1 MKVKPKRIYIALE
14 GPDGVGKSTQIKL
27 LQERLI
33 AHNVPTFVIKE
44 PYPTSPITPI
54 IRNDFLSGKRSS
66 SNIMIQSLMAAA
78 RKDMVL
84 NAFPEIDK
92 TVADKNYPLYVILS
106 DRCILSAY
114 MYTAIFSVNLRD
126 FTSTTLIDVLHND
139 FTLSEFPDMIITLNT
154 FNIDILTNR
163 INNRNDNNTYDSESV
178 LMNAWHN
185 YRMFEQQGSNIEILT
200 NLRNISHNIEISK
213 SIDDHNY
220 IEYSANEIHQK
231 IVKCISNKYIPLGID
246 LFDEEN

>member
-1 MKVKPKRIYIALE
+1 MKVKSRRIYIALE

-27 LQERLI
+27 LHERLI

-44 PYPTSPITPI
+44 PYPDSPITPI
-54 IRNDFLSGKRSS
+54 IRNEFLSGKRLSS
-66 SNIMIQSLMAAA
+66 DIMIQSLMAAA
-78 RKDMVL
+78 RKDMIL
-84 NAFPEIDK
+84 NIFPEIEK
-92 TVADKNYPLYVILS
+92 TVTDKNCPIYVILS

-114 MYTAIFSVNLRD
+114 MYSATFSVHNRD
-126 FTSTTLIDVLHND
+126 FTSTKLIDVLHND
-139 FTLSEFPDMIITLNT
+139 FTLSQLPDMIITLNT

-163 INNRNDNNTYDSESV
+163 INNRKDNNTYDSESV
-178 LMNAWHN
+178 VMNAWHN
-185 YRMFEQQGSNIEILT
+185 YRMFEQQGSDIEILK

-220 IEYSANEIHQK
+220 IEYSENEIHQK